1 MTIHSSVVANDCT
14 YAAPKTCAIAIC
26 LDGCEP
32 AYLDEAIAAGLM
44 QNLKR
49 IKETGTVRLAHSV
62 GRVTV

>member
-1 MTIHSSVVANDCT
+1 MTIHSSVVANDRT
-14 YAAPKTCAIAIC
+14 YAAPKTSAIAIC

-49 IKETGTVRLAHSV
+49 IKETRTVRLAHSV